1 MHLDLAAWLNLIST
15 VAIVGALIFAALQ
28 VRQGNIKRRD
38 QAAVTLIQ
46 ATQTESWT
54 RAIDLIG
61 RLPENAQVS
70 DVEQAGGEVQRAMF
84 EWGVCLEPVGYM
96 VFRRNIDLQ
105 IVDELIGGVTLVFWS
120 RTKAWA
126 GRERERTGNPKLF
139 EWCEW
144 LADQIAKRRAD
155 LGQKPAYVEYQA
167 WRE

>member
-15 VAIVGALIFAALQ
+15 AAIVGALIFAGLQ
-28 VRQGNIKRRD
+28 VRQGNTKRKD
-38 QAAVTLIQ
+38 QAAVNLIQ
-46 ATQTESWT
+46 ATQSESWT
-54 RAIDLIG
+54 RAIELIG

-70 DVEQAGGEVQRAMF
+70 DVEQAGEEVQRALF
-84 EWGVCLEPVGYM
+84 DWGVCIEPFGYM

-105 IVDELIGGVTLVFWS
+105 IVDQLIGGVTLVFWS

-126 GRERERTGNPKLF
+126 GRERKRTGNPKLF

-144 LADQIAKRRAD
+144 LANQIADRREK
-155 LGQKPAYVEYQA
+155 LGHEPAYLRYRE